1 MRALVGLIA
10 VCACVFAVPAAA
22 DDVRNHVTPF
32 EPAPLL
38 RGLVRED
45 DVTLLFDFL
54 RSSLAA
60 AMQGREAPPVPAEL
74 AERAEAVSQALKLQ
88 GALAALTLLN
98 VLEQRAKQ
106 ALREV
111 PEPRALPPPTQ
122 PFTPVQN

>member
-1 MRALVGLIA
+1 
-10 VCACVFAVPAAA
+10 
-22 DDVRNHVTPF
+22 VTPF